1 MICPRCKGK
10 GRMELGV
17 QEYGKT
23 PTVVEIKCITCDGG
37 GEITKFQHNL
47 YEQEQ
52 GMWCRCGNPSGESVF
67 FEDGEDPVI
76 GKHHWN
82 CKDCGKVL
90 QVG

>member
-10 GRMELGV
+10 GKMDLAVHEGGV
-17 QEYGKT
+17 AE
-23 PTVVEIKCITCDGG
+23 VVEITCITCDGD
-37 GEITKFQHNL
+37 GEIGKFQHKL
-47 YEQEQ
+47 YQQEVE
-52 GMWCRCGNPSGESVF
+52 MWCNCGNPSNDGVF
-67 FEDGEDPVI
+67 VDDGEDPVI